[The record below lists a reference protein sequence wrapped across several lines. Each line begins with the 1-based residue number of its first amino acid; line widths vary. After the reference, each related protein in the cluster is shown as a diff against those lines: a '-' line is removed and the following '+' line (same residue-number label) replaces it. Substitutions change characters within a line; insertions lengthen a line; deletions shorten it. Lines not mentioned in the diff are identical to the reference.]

1 MDELQTISG
10 NETDITD
17 GPSDQGGSEGTGTE
31 NPPQDTPADQDQET
45 DTNTGTGTDT
55 NTETGTDSGTEEN
68 TGSDGTGGNTD
79 TGEKTDTGG
88 NSGATGETG
97 SGENTESG
105 GGPETQEP
113 DTQQPAVQTEDLSG
127 TDSETQDLYQEIM
140 ERLELMDVPE
150 DETGITE
157 RLDAILMMM
166 APEEMQET
174 DMGTYSAAIPFEG
187 YEGWTYPINMQFQVY
202 PYGFGNWL
210 EQWQSFSD
218 ASGFAARYEE
228 IVSLCGA
235 DGTLKDFYVEYIWE
249 DYGGD
254 NECLVYDYQ
263 AAPEE
268 PDQGQTE
275 TKEALD
281 KILVCL
287 ETAGTTLDGM
297 ALADTDYY
305 QAVSDYQEQMLEA
318 QALNIAV
325 GLAGGFFSGMTAGAL
340 IALMAW
346 RKMH

>member
-17 GPSDQGGSEGTGTE
+17 NGTGEPPVPGGSEGTETE
-31 NPPQDTPADQDQET
+31 NTPQDTPADQ
-45 DTNTGTGTDT
+45 GTDT
-55 NTETGTDSGTEEN
+55 NTETGTDTNTEEN
-68 TGSDGTGGNTD
+68 TGGDGTGGNTD
-79 TGEKTDTGG
+79 TGDETDTGE
-88 NSGATGETG
+88 NSGAAGETG
-97 SGENTESG
+97 SGEDTGTSG
-105 GGPETQEP
+105 EPETQEP
-113 DTQQPAVQTEDLSG
+113 DTQQPAIQTEDSSG

-157 RLDAILMMM
+157 RLDAMLLLM
-166 APEEMQET
+166 APEEMTEET
-174 DMGTYSAAIPFEG
+174 AGTYSAAIPFEG
-187 YEGWTYPINMQFQVY
+187 YEDWIYPVNMQFQVY

-210 EQWQSFSD
+210 EQSQSFSD
-218 ASGFAARYEE
+218 ASSFAARYEE
-228 IVSLCGA
+228 IVSLCGT

-254 NECLVYDYQ
+254 NERLVYDYQ
-263 AAPEE
+263 AVPEE
-268 PDQGQTE
+268 PDPGQTE

-281 KILVCL
+281 KILVHL
-287 ETAGTTLDGM
+287 ETASAALDEM
-297 ALADTDYY
+297 ALADTEYY